1 MLIGTPE
8 VFLLYVGDDF
18 YNTNKRKVY
27 KTVELED
34 WFYRYNVWSY
44 TKHRLW
50 GICKRAYY
58 YRYIGPALKSAENL
72 NTQKLKRLK
81 MLNSRFALQGILLH
95 EVIENKIGQNHLGR
109 EMSESIAKAQYIQ
122 RVEQYRRV
130 AKETLTEY
138 FNGEPM
144 NEAFFGSIRA
154 NGLDQISM
162 FFGVIWPQLKDLEYL
177 RHEKLDRFK
186 VGDVEAIV
194 KADYVSKTKD
204 DIIVVSDWKTGA
216 NDEKYES
223 ELQIGVYVL
232 WAMQY
237 YEKEPEEV
245 RSELVYLRTGIMQSY
260 EFSRGQLEGIKGKV
274 VDDFKDINRTFD
286 IEYFNPDPSPE
297 KCLSCQF
304 ATVCPHSMA
313 IEQLD
318 G

>member
-1 MLIGTPE
+1 
-8 VFLLYVGDDF
+8 
-18 YNTNKRKVY
+18 VY

-58 YRYIGPALKSAENL
+58 YRYIGPALKNAGSL

-81 MLNSRFALQGILLH
+81 KLNSRFALQGILIH
-95 EVIENKIGQNHLGR
+95 EVIENKIGQSHLGR
-109 EMSESIAKAQYIQ
+109 EMSESVAKAQYTR
-122 RVEQYRRV
+122 RVEQYRRM

-144 NEAFFGSIRA
+144 NEAFFDSIRTR
-154 NGLDQISM
+154 GLDKIGM

-186 VGDVEAIV
+186 VGEVEAIV

-204 DIIVVSDWKTGA
+204 GIIVVSDWKTGA
-216 NDEKYES
+216 SDEEYES
-223 ELQIGVYVL
+223 ELQIGAYVL
-232 WAMQY
+232 WATQY

-245 RSELVYLRTGIMQSY
+245 RSELVYLTTGIMQSY
-260 EFSRGQLEGIKGKV
+260 EFSRRQLEGIERKI
-274 VDDFKDINRTFD
+274 VDDFEDINRTFD
-286 IEYFNPDPSPE
+286 IERFNPEPSPE

-313 IEQLD
+313 VEQLN